1 MKALASARS
10 AWGALAPRERTLVR
24 AALGVV
30 LLGLLWG
37 LLLAPPL
44 KALRSSAERHAR
56 VDAQWQQMQQLQA
69 QAEQLKAAPRQ
80 DEVDAPAQLR
90 QSSQALLGAGAT
102 LSISAGRATVVLTDV
117 PAAALASWLAQ
128 LRASAQALPEQVQL
142 KQVPGD
148 EAPRWSGSVVL
159 TLPAP

>member
-10 AWGALAPRERTLVR
+10 TWGALAPRERRLVR

-80 DEVDAPAQLR
+80 GDVDAPAELR

-102 LSISAGRATVVLTDV
+102 LSINAGRATVALSEV
-117 PAAALASWLAQ
+117 PAAALAAWLAQ
-128 LRASAQALPEQVQL
+128 VRSSAQALPEQAQL
-142 KQVPGD
+142 KQVPGG
-148 EAPRWSGSVVL
+148 EAARWSGSVVL
-159 TLPAP
+159 ALPAP